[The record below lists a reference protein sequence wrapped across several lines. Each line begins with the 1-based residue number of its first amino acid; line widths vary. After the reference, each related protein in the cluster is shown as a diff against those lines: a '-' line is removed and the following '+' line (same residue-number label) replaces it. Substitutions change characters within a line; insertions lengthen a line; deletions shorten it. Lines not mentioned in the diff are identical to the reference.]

1 VVFTETVA
9 TRPALA
15 GFVYRGRAFCY
26 TNGMGLFLLVY
37 LFAIALTALTIVWAA
52 SLARKSGQRLH
63 QVFFFF
69 VIVNDLVSLADLL
82 FRFLPARLGSPAG
95 GLGPTI
101 SGFLVFPLMAAFS
114 LLVVDFLLALAGR
127 LFPKLLKKIYAA
139 YWGLLFLGFLAA
151 EFRHI
156 VDKDMRLTDL
166 LMPFFAGAIIAS
178 GLGSSFFVLER
189 ARAIHGPGER
199 RFVRRVSGYFFA
211 AFLIFGW
218 LFYGPLAVD
227 HDWLIVS
234 RSLLGLAYLLAPL
247 AWLQARFRETKAALL
262 TRLNGAGEILDRWL
276 EIRNLSPRERQIA
289 RYVLEGKS
297 NKAIEKELFIGGRT
311 VESHLYS
318 IYRKLGVKNRLQLAR
333 LAAAEAE
340 RQVRP

>member
-9 TRPALA
+9 PRPALA

-101 SGFLVFPLMAAFS
+101 SGF
-114 LLVVDFLLALAGR
+114 LVVDFLLALAGR